1 MGSAPSFQSKDKV
14 GVSIHI
20 IWDLWELWVM
30 RVMSYESYELWEW
43 CVVQLSNNGEPMV
56 IHNHSGSSFSKV
68 LDSINWLV
76 IIKKSIYPGNERQ
89 RIDLKWWSYFCTNC
103 NREKSQMATSII
115 NMELS
120 DWAIRIYAIHLPPSC
135 HVFHNLRLWLRI
147 KHGSLQPGGHG
158 GPPDDL
164 GIPPN
169 KKCWKKKFFSFYVT
183 FFNKIL

>member
-1 MGSAPSFQSKDKV
+1 M
-14 GVSIHI
+14 
-20 IWDLWELWVM
+20 
-30 RVMSYESYELWEW
+30 
-43 CVVQLSNNGEPMV
+43 
-56 IHNHSGSSFSKV
+56 
-68 LDSINWLV
+68 

-169 KKCWKKKFFSFYVT
+169 KKCWKKKFFCFMLLSSIKYYKNIWFCWFSQPWWCSPEYSHIFRHLRARGVLSCWIYSLT
-183 FFNKIL
+183 IPTSRNFCESSRPLRH

>member
-1 MGSAPSFQSKDKV
+1 
-14 GVSIHI
+14 
-20 IWDLWELWVM
+20 M
-30 RVMSYESYELWEW
+30 RVMSYESGVWFSYLI
-43 CVVQLSNNGEPMV
+43 MV
-56 IHNHSGSSFSKV
+56 SQWLYIITQVHHSAKFWTQWIG
-68 LDSINWLV
+68 LV

-164 GIPPN
+164 EIPPN
-169 KKCWKKKFFSFYVT
+169 KICWKKKFFSFYVT